1 MGFVYT
7 NRAVVWDEAVSY
19 RLAVGELPRT
29 MSEKSGDRLPHVR
42 VASFQETPGTVCRR
56 PEKKEEKTWPTRK
69 FASSSR
75 PMSTASSTS
84 PQSASSRRR
93 RERAPGCPA
102 HSAAYRKGDRHHPAR
117 SPQVQGLSRAVRAPH
132 PQAADRHPA
141 ADPQD
146 GGRADQDRS
155 AGGRGNRNQAVIRA

>member
-56 PEKKEEKTWPTRK
+56 PEKKGGKDVANQKIRIKLKAYEH
-69 FASSSR
+69 SLID
-75 PMSTASSTS
+75 
-84 PQSASSRRR
+84 QSA
-93 RERAPGCPA
+93 ERIVETAKRTG
-102 HSAAYRKGDRHHPAR
+102 AR
-117 SPQVQGLSRAVRAPH
+117 VSGPIPLPTEKEIVTILRAPH
-132 PQAADRHPA
+132 KYKDSREQFERRTHKRLIDILQPTPKTVDALTKIDLPA
-141 ADPQD
+141 
-146 GGRADQDRS
+146 G
-155 AGGRGNRNQAVIRA
+155 VEIEIKL